1 MFVNQ
6 IMSKNLVTVTV
17 DTGILEAA
25 NLMREKNIRRL
36 PVMEDGRLV
45 GIVTEMDILKVQPS
59 QATTLS
65 VFEVNYLL
73 AKTKVKDVMTKDPLT
88 IPADAPIEE
97 AALIMREHEVGALP
111 VLDGGKLVGI
121 ITESNIFDAF
131 IDLMGLKR
139 PGSRLTIEV
148 KDRPGILAE
157 IGEITEK
164 RGVNVSSFAAYYPT
178 DNTTVLVVRIDGTE
192 IDQIVSDIEKL
203 GHKVTHVAS
212 YGPGR

>member
-6 IMSKNLVTVTV
+6 IMSPNPITVSV

-36 PVMEDGRLV
+36 PVVKDHKLV

-73 AKTKVKDVMTKDPLT
+73 AKTKVSDVMTKKPLT
-88 IPADAPIEE
+88 ILADATLEE
-97 AALIMREHEVGALP
+97 AALVMRENEVGGLP
-111 VLDGGKLVGI
+111 VLDKGKLVGVV
-121 ITESNIFDAF
+121 TESNIFDAF

-139 PGSRLTIEV
+139 AGSRLTIEV
-148 KDRPGILAE
+148 NDRPGILAE
-157 IGEITEK
+157 IGDITAK
-164 RGVNVSSFAAYYPT
+164 HHVNVSSFAAYYPSNKT
-178 DNTTVLVVRIDGTE
+178 SVLVVRVDTTE
-192 IDQIVSDIEKL
+192 VEKIVTDIEKL
-203 GHKVTHVAS
+203 GHKITHVAS
-212 YGPGR
+212 YGPSK